1 MDRQLGLAPRG
12 RVRHDADERARLEVE
27 PRSRPQGAE
36 DGLGGEVD
44 ELAHRGIVV
53 RRPIR
58 LLHVV
63 VAQQLTADLAAPSVG
78 LALGHGASLLN
89 ERRGLSLPEATGKSK
104 PAHRTVWR
112 RDREPA
118 LSGASA
124 CSRGWGVRVQRADRT
139 APLCRAA
146 DAWTPRS
153 RLNDR

>member
-1 MDRQLGLAPRG
+1 LAPRG

-63 VAQQLTADLAAPSVG
+63 VAQQLAADLAAPSVG

-89 ERRGLSLPEATGKSK
+89 ERRGPSLREATGKSNRVPRWQLV
-104 PAHRTVWR
+104 PAGLT
-112 RDREPA
+112 
-118 LSGASA
+118 G
-124 CSRGWGVRVQRADRT
+124 
-139 APLCRAA
+139 
-146 DAWTPRS
+146 
-153 RLNDR
+153 